1 MTTAVRRSGA
11 RLWARRIGWLV
22 TIWILSVGALALAS
36 LALKAVMRLAGMS
49 T

>member
-1 MTTAVRRSGA
+1 MTTATRRPGS

-22 TIWILSVGALALAS
+22 AIWTLSVGALALAS
-36 LALKAVMRLAGMS
+36 LALKGVMRLVGMS